1 MGRPANSTLIGA
13 FITGAVVLAVAA
25 VIIFG
30 SGRFFTKTFINVMYF
45 HGSVKGLSAGS
56 PVLFRGVRIGSVKNI
71 ELRYDGRDLTFLIA
85 VLAEFDPRRM
95 VYIGHAPGTEHTE
108 ELIKKGLRARLELQ
122 SMVTGQ
128 LAINLDFFPDKPVVL
143 LGIDTRY
150 PEIPTIASEIDEFLN
165 TAEQI
170 PLRELAQKAMDAL
183 EGINRIVNSPKV
195 ATGLD
200 ALSESLQEVRAVVQ
214 KIDRQIDPVLADIKP
229 ALANVKDASESL
241 REIVRKGDALPEQME
256 KSLIAMQATMK
267 QAEKT
272 LASAEEIAS
281 ADSALV
287 QQVDGTLR
295 EVTDTARAVRFLT
308 EYLHRHP
315 EALIHGK
322 KIVKGD
328 QP

>member
-1 MGRPANSTLIGA
+1 
-13 FITGAVVLAVAA
+13 
-25 VIIFG
+25 
-30 SGRFFTKTFINVMYF
+30 MYF
-45 HGSVKGLSAGS
+45 HNSVKGLNVGS

-71 ELRYDGRDLTFLIA
+71 ELRYDGKDLSFLIS
-85 VLAEFDPRRM
+85 VLAEFDPRKM
-95 VYIGHAPGTEHTE
+95 VYIGHAPGTEHTD

-128 LAINLDFFPDKPVVL
+128 LAINLDFFPDRPALL
-143 LGIDTRY
+143 LGLDTTY

-170 PLRELAQKAMDAL
+170 PLKELAQKAMSAL
-183 EGINRIVNSPKV
+183 EGIDRIVNSPKV

-200 ALSESLQEVRAVVQ
+200 ALSESLKEVKTVVR
-214 KIDRQIDPVLADIKP
+214 KIDNQIDPVLA
-229 ALANVKDASESL
+229 NMKDASDSL
-241 REIVRKGDALPEQME
+241 QRIVRKGDTLPEQME
-256 KSLIAMQATMK
+256 KSLIAVQDTMK

-272 LASAEEIAS
+272 LASAQEIAS
-281 ADSALV
+281 ADSTLI

-295 EVTDTARAVRFLT
+295 EVGDTARSVRFLT

-322 KIVKGD
+322 KVVKGE
-328 QP
+328 

>member
-1 MGRPANSTLIGA
+1 MGKPASNTLIGV
-13 FITGAVVLAVAA
+13 FIAGAIVLAVAA
-25 VIIFG
+25 VVIFG
-30 SGRFFTKTFINVMYF
+30 SGRFFTKTFLNVMYF
-45 HGSVKGLSAGS
+45 HNSVKGLNVGS

-71 ELRYDGRDLTFLIA
+71 ELRYDGKDLSFLIS
-85 VLAEFDPRRM
+85 VLAEFDPRKM
-95 VYIGHAPGTEHTE
+95 VYIGHAPGTEHTD

-128 LAINLDFFPDKPVVL
+128 LAINIDFFPDRPARL
-143 LGIDTRY
+143 LGLDTRY

-170 PLRELAQKAMDAL
+170 PLKELAQKAMSAL
-183 EGINRIVNSPKV
+183 EGIDRIVNSPKV

-200 ALSESLQEVRAVVQ
+200 ALSESLKEVKTVVR
-214 KIDRQIDPVLADIKP
+214 KIDSQIDPVLA
-229 ALANVKDASESL
+229 NMKDASDSL
-241 REIVRKGDALPEQME
+241 QRIVRKGDTLPEQME
-256 KSLIAMQATMK
+256 KSLIAVQDTMK

-272 LASAEEIAS
+272 LASAQEIAS
-281 ADSALV
+281 ADSTLI

-295 EVTDTARAVRFLT
+295 EVGDTARSVRFLT

-322 KIVKGD
+322 KVVKGE
-328 QP
+328 